1 MSATN
6 EAILFEP
13 GKALHAILF
22 EAGPF
27 DLVSIRPLEALRAGL
42 STRSRSPAPDDAQG
56 RQRGQ
61 ERILI

>member
-27 DLVSIRPLEALRAGL
+27 DLVSIA
-42 STRSRSPAPDDAQG
+42 RSRLFE
-56 RQRGQ
+56 RVFQRGPD
-61 ERILI
+61 RLLLTTPKGANGARKGS